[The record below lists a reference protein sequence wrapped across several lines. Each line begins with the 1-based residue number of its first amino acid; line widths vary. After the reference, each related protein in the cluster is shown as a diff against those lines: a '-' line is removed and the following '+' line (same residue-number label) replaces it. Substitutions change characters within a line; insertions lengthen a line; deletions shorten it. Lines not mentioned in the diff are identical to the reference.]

1 MPYNTRRKSLSL
13 PSLGIHVPGSHAH
26 RSPATAS
33 SNRNISECTPSR
45 ITIIP
50 PVTLQSN
57 KRQKRFH
64 GDETQRRGNSLKR
77 PDEKSMLE
85 HTPPPS
91 PTAEDVKIGDCGN
104 TISSINIKLE
114 GINDEIVEA
123 VIVQLQ
129 ATANRPHLVKELAT
143 VLSQQLP
150 IVQQYASLPP
160 SDPMPL
166 PSHIRSCSSS
176 STLLP
181 CGVLTN

>member
-1 MPYNTRRKSLSL
+1 
-13 PSLGIHVPGSHAH
+13 
-26 RSPATAS
+26 
-33 SNRNISECTPSR
+33 
-45 ITIIP
+45 
-50 PVTLQSN
+50 
-57 KRQKRFH
+57 
-64 GDETQRRGNSLKR
+64 
-77 PDEKSMLE
+77 MLE